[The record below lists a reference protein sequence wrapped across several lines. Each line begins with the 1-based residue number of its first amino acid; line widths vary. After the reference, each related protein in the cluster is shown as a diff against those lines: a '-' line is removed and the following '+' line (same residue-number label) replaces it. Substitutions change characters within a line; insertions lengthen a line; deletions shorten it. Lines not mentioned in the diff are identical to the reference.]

1 MPLHRLAAVLA
12 FCLVAAAATLQA
24 RPARAQQADGEQI
37 QHASAAR
44 SEPKAS
50 EVVELAE
57 GERSPTPSPKVKAER
72 VVSLNPSLTAT
83 LIALGAGA
91 QLVGVDDYSARQQ
104 RAVRE
109 LPAVGGLFN
118 PSLEAILALEPD
130 LVVLVPSAQQR
141 DLRARLEALAVD
153 VLELPNI
160 TLAEL
165 LVSIEALGARVGRE
179 PAARQRVQEIRSAWQ
194 AATVASRALPPVRSV
209 LVLQREP
216 LYVVGRG
223 SFIDSMLVAAGAENL
238 ANVFAEPYP
247 RASLE
252 WLIAAAPELILDASE
267 DAEDAREYWAR
278 WPSLPA
284 VAANRVQ
291 RVPASEVTLPGP
303 YPERALAQLAEA
315 IHPASQG
322 SPSVPLPSAPVTSVP
337 ARSERRDP

>member
-1 MPLHRLAAVLA
+1 MPLRSLAVALVLALAALP
-12 FCLVAAAATLQA
+12 AASAP
-24 RPARAQQADGEQI
+24 PAR
-37 QHASAAR
+37 
-44 SEPKAS
+44 
-50 EVVELAE
+50 
-57 GERSPTPSPKVKAER
+57 R

-83 LIALGAGA
+83 LVALGAGG

-104 RAVRE
+104 SAVRE

-118 PSLEAILALEPD
+118 PSLEAILGLEPD

-141 DLRARLEALAVD
+141 DLRARLEALGVE

-165 LVSIEALGARVGRE
+165 LASIEALGSRVGRE
-179 PAARQRVQEIRSAWQ
+179 AEARARVREIQSAWRAAAAESAARPR
-194 AATVASRALPPVRSV
+194 VRSV
-209 LVLQREP
+209 LVLQRDP

-223 SFIDSMLVAAGAENL
+223 SFIDSMLAAAGAENP

-267 DAEDAREYWAR
+267 DPEEPGDYWAR

-284 VAANRVQ
+284 VAAGRV
-291 RVPASEVTLPGP
+291 RRIVASQVTLPGP
-303 YPERALAQLAEA
+303 FPERALALLAEA
-315 IHPASQG
+315 IHPG
-322 SPSVPLPSAPVTSVP
+322 SHP
-337 ARSERRDP
+337 

>member
-1 MPLHRLAAVLA
+1 MPLRSRAAIGLLAAIALS
-12 FCLVAAAATLQA
+12 A
-24 RPARAQQADGEQI
+24 RPA
-37 QHASAAR
+37 
-44 SEPKAS
+44 AS
-50 EVVELAE
+50 E
-57 GERSPTPSPKVKAER
+57 TPARR

-83 LIALGAGA
+83 LLALGAGA

-104 RAVRE
+104 SAVRA

-118 PSLEAILALEPD
+118 PSLEAIVALSPD

-141 DLRARLEALAVD
+141 DLRARLEALSVA

-165 LVSIEALGARVGRE
+165 LASVEVLGARVGRE
-179 PAARQRVQEIRSAWQ
+179 QAARERVQQIRSAWQ
-194 AATVASRALPPVRSV
+194 ATATASGALPRVRTL

-223 SFIDSMLVAAGAENL
+223 SFIDSMLTTAGAENL

-252 WLIAAAPELILDASE
+252 WLIAARPELILDASDDPE
-267 DAEDAREYWAR
+267 SPAVYWGR

-284 VAANRVQ
+284 VAAGRV
-291 RVPASEVTLPGP
+291 VGIPASEVTLPGP
-303 YPERALAQLAEA
+303 YPEHALARLAEA
-315 IHPASQG
+315 IHPAA
-322 SPSVPLPSAPVTSVP
+322 PAPPAPAVVPAPLPPLEPASSDRRAP
-337 ARSERRDP
+337 

>member
-1 MPLHRLAAVLA
+1 MSLRPLAAAL
-12 FCLVAAAATLQA
+12 LVALASLPALAAP
-24 RPARAQQADGEQI
+24 PAR
-37 QHASAAR
+37 
-44 SEPKAS
+44 
-50 EVVELAE
+50 
-57 GERSPTPSPKVKAER
+57 R

-83 LIALGAGA
+83 LLALGAGE
-91 QLVGVDDYSARQQ
+91 QLVGVDDYSARLQS
-104 RAVRE
+104 AVRA

-118 PSLEAILALEPD
+118 PSLEAILGLAPD

-141 DLRARLEALAVD
+141 DLRARLEELGVE

-165 LVSIEALGARVGRE
+165 LASIEALGARVGRGA
-179 PAARQRVQEIRSAWQ
+179 AARARVSEIQSAWR
-194 AATVASRALPPVRSV
+194 AAAAASAARPRVRAV

-223 SFIDSMLVAAGAENL
+223 SFIDSMLGAAGAENL

-267 DAEDAREYWAR
+267 DPEEPRSYWAR

-284 VAANRVQ
+284 VAAGRVH
-291 RVPASEVTLPGP
+291 RIEASEVTLPGP
-303 YPERALAQLAEA
+303 FPERSLALLAQAIRPEA
-315 IHPASQG
+315 ARSEPA
-322 SPSVPLPSAPVTSVP
+322 PSEP
-337 ARSERRDP
+337 ARSGP

>member
-1 MPLHRLAAVLA
+1 MPLRS
-12 FCLVAAAATLQA
+12 LVAALLLALAAHPATGGP
-24 RPARAQQADGEQI
+24 PAR
-37 QHASAAR
+37 
-44 SEPKAS
+44 
-50 EVVELAE
+50 
-57 GERSPTPSPKVKAER
+57 R

-83 LIALGAGA
+83 LLALGAGA

-104 RAVRE
+104 SAVRE

-118 PSLEAILALEPD
+118 PSLEAILGLAPD

-141 DLRARLEALAVD
+141 DLRGRLEALGVE

-165 LVSIEALGARVGRE
+165 LASIEALGARVGRE
-179 PAARQRVQEIRSAWQ
+179 AAARARVREIQRAWKEIAAASAAQ
-194 AATVASRALPPVRSV
+194 PRVRAV

-223 SFIDSMLVAAGAENL
+223 SFIDSMLATAGAENP

-267 DAEDAREYWAR
+267 DPEEPRDFWAR

-284 VAANRVQ
+284 VAAGRVQ
-291 RVPASEVTLPGP
+291 RIPASQVTLPGP
-303 YPERALAQLAEA
+303 YPERALALLAQA
-315 IHPASQG
+315 IHP
-322 SPSVPLPSAPVTSVP
+322 SPVRTQP
-337 ARSERRDP
+337 

>member
-1 MPLHRLAAVLA
+1 MPLRGLAAVLA
-12 FCLVAAAATLQA
+12 FCLVSAGAAL
-24 RPARAQQADGEQI
+24 PARTAPAQRAEDE
-37 QHASAAR
+37 ASSKQGA
-44 SEPKAS
+44 
-50 EVVELAE
+50 
-57 GERSPTPSPKVKAER
+57 TAER

-104 RAVRE
+104 RAVRD

-179 PAARQRVQEIRSAWQ
+179 QAARERVREIRSAWQ
-194 AATVASRALPPVRSV
+194 ATTAASRVLPAVRSV

-223 SFIDSMLVAAGAENL
+223 SFIDSMLATAGAENL

-252 WLIAAAPELILDASE
+252 WLIAAAPELILDASDDPE
-267 DAEDAREYWAR
+267 DPSVYWAR

-284 VAANRVQ
+284 VARQ
-291 RVPASEVTLPGP
+291 RVIGIPASEVTLPGP
-303 YPERALAQLAEA
+303 YPERALARLAEA
-315 IHPASQG
+315 IHAKPLAPGSAAPTPPRPA
-322 SPSVPLPSAPVTSVP
+322 P
-337 ARSERRDP
+337 